1 MKMFACCAECMKMNP
16 VAKVSLGIGNLKEE
30 GYIDFTCK
38 YGHHCN
44 IFLQEFKFEY
54 LFYQAI
60 KHFVIAEYEESVMLF
75 ANSLERFYEFFI
87 KLYARNMTHKDEYID
102 NTLINKTLKFSERQL
117 GAFNLLYFII
127 FKDVPP
133 NLSEKKVNFRNNVVH
148 NGKLILE
155 EEAFE
160 FGNEVHK
167 IITDTIAKIKTR
179 DKNII
184 STETDARIKNL
195 NDYCIK
201 NNIKIDGTAKNYI
214 NFTIVNE
221 ISTFE
226 DLIESARKME
236 KTLSPIAIQEREIAL
251 EALEK
256 ENQNFINIIKKIIEE
271 QKLIKNI
278 DYPLNE
284 SAEFIVHHYSYENN
298 IKKYVLLLKI
308 DEYKFEI
315 IASSENDK
323 IVIENINQKNN

>member
-1 MKMFACCAECMKMNP
+1 MKMFTCCAECMKMNLGS
-16 VAKVSLGIGNLKEE
+16 KVSSGIGNLNEE

-38 YGHHCN
+38 YGHHSN

-87 KLYARNMTHKDEYID
+87 KLYARKMTHDDEYID
-102 NTLINKTLKFSERQL
+102 KSLIKTLKFSERQL

-127 FKDVPP
+127 FKEAPP
-133 NLSEKKVNFRNNVVH
+133 KLSEKKVNLRNNVVH

-160 FGNEVHK
+160 FGNEVYK
-167 IITDTIAKIKTR
+167 IITSTITKIKNK

-184 STETDARIKNL
+184 SIETDARIKNF
-195 NDYCIK
+195 NDYCSA
-201 NNIKIDGTAKNYI
+201 NNIKIDGTATNYI

-226 DLIESARKME
+226 KLIDSVHKME
-236 KTLSPIAIQEREIAL
+236 NLLSPIAIQKRDIAAEI
-251 EALEK
+251 LEK

-278 DYPLNE
+278 DYPLKE
-284 SAEFIVHHYSYENN
+284 SAEFIVNHYKFENN

-315 IASSENDK
+315 IASCENDK
-323 IVIENINQKNN
+323 IAIKNLSQKNN

>member
-1 MKMFACCAECMKMNP
+1 MKMFTCCAECMKINHGQ
-16 VAKVSLGIGNLKEE
+16 KVSSGIGNLNEE
-30 GYIDFTCK
+30 GYIDFICK

-44 IFLQEFKFEY
+44 ILLQEFKFEY

-87 KLYARNMTHKDEYID
+87 KLYTRKLIHNDYYID
-102 NTLINKTLKFSERQL
+102 NILINKTLKFSERQL

-127 FKDVPP
+127 FNEEPLK
-133 NLSEKKVNFRNNVVH
+133 LSEKKVNLRNNVVH

-155 EEAFE
+155 KEAFE
-160 FGNEVHK
+160 FGNEVYK
-167 IITDTIAKIKTR
+167 IITSTIKKIKNK

-195 NDYCIK
+195 KDYFTA
-201 NNIKIDGTAKNYI
+201 NNIKINGISTNYI

-221 ISTFE
+221 ISAFE
-226 DLIESARKME
+226 ELIESARKME
-236 KTLSPIAIQEREIAL
+236 SALSPIAIQEREIAV
-251 EALEK
+251 ETLEK
-256 ENQNFINIIKKIIEE
+256 ENQNFINVIKKIIEE

-278 DYPLNE
+278 DYPLKK
-284 SAEFIVHHYSYENN
+284 SAEFIVNQYKYKNN

-315 IASSENDK
+315 IANCENDK
-323 IVIENINQKNN
+323 IVIKNINQKNN